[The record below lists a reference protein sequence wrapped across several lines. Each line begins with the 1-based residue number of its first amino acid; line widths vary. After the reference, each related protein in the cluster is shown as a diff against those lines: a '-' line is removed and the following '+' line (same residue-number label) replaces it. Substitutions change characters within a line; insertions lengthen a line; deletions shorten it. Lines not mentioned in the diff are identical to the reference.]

1 MQFHNEQPA
10 MKTGDIVV
18 SILLTATLAVSLLA
32 GILEALELKV
42 PYIEMISTGC
52 IGAVFMQLLFLA
64 DRKIQTLGT
73 LAMAG
78 LPCVG
83 ALVYRGLLSSGAA
96 AIGNRILAFSG
107 AETGTY
113 FLPFSVSGSI
123 STDEGLFAVTI
134 VLTLWLTWGLSS
146 LQRKFHPFV
155 SIGILLVALLVNG
168 CLPQAASVKWVLV
181 SGLCIG
187 LIFVRHYLGDKGLF
201 TFAALLVLGLS
212 GVIWFGAVVCQQPL
226 EEGKT
231 SLTTALQQTISDGVS
246 RIRYGRGD
254 NRAMPLGDFENL
266 EDLKFSDDEMLK
278 IEGKTYESLYLRG
291 FVGGDFDGLRWKP
304 VDGKSLYESG
314 KIFYW
319 LHDGGYYG
327 QNLLAK
333 SALMLDPET
342 AEGEQGYTIE
352 NLGADSRV
360 YYTPYE
366 LTDLQA
372 EGQSLLK
379 KGLLAESSVPAKGWS
394 GWEKYEIKTLK
405 NQVKRYPELIL
416 TLIENLKSEKLS
428 NFRKA
433 ESHYNR
439 FVYGAYTALTKEER
453 QLMEKYLGKAGLG
466 KNSHLAFEEAKT
478 RILSCLDDNVVYS
491 KKLLSHSDGHFVKN
505 FLETDKSGYS
515 VHYASAATLMFR
527 YFGIPA
533 RYVEGYLITP
543 DAVKAATGKDAL
555 ILTDQDA
562 HAWVEYYQDGIGW
575 LPFEVTPPYRDV
587 MEQPEPLQSA
597 NSQAVSEGGS
607 ASLGMEM
614 IEDNYEPE
622 NLEREEPK
630 RVMPWNAMATGGL
643 ALLLLLLL
651 VLSGLHLW
659 KRNRKVAARL
669 ADFQQEDGDQAVKA
683 MFRYCMVLHTVLG
696 IQQKNC
702 SVYDYGQEIGRI
714 AGDEV
719 EKNYQNV
726 AEIYQKA
733 AYSQSVVT
741 QEERQQVWEYKEIL
755 IGIVKDTCSLP
766 KRTRLKWGMGLY

>member
-1 MQFHNEQPA
+1 MQFHNEPPA
-10 MKTGDIVV
+10 MRKGDVVV
-18 SILLTATLAVSLLA
+18 STLLTAILAVSILA
-32 GILEALELKV
+32 GILEALELNV
-42 PYIEMISTGC
+42 PYIGMILTG
-52 IGAVFMQLLFLA
+52 GMSAALSQLLFFA
-64 DRKIQTLGT
+64 DRKIQSFGT
-73 LAMAG
+73 LAMVG
-78 LPCVG
+78 IPCIG
-83 ALVYRGLLSSGAA
+83 ILLCNRMISNEAA
-96 AIGNRILAFSG
+96 VIGNHILAFAGSVS
-107 AETGTY
+107 ETY
-113 FLPFSVSGSI
+113 FLPFSTTEEIAEADALLVVSLVLMVWLTCGVSYLQKEMHPVISI
-123 STDEGLFAVTI
+123 CILF
-134 VLTLWLTWGLSS
+134 LTL
-146 LQRKFHPFV
+146 
-155 SIGILLVALLVNG
+155 IVNG
-168 CLPQAASVKWVLV
+168 CLPQVASGGWSLV
-181 SGLCIG
+181 TALCIG
-187 LIFVRHYLGDKGLF
+187 LLFVRHNLGDKKLF
-201 TFAALLVLGLS
+201 PFAALLVLGLS
-212 GVIWFGAVVCQQPL
+212 GVIWFGAVICGQPL
-226 EEGKT
+226 EEGKAR
-231 SLTTALQQTISDGVS
+231 LTTASQQTISDSVTL
-246 RIRYGRGD
+246 IRYGQGE
-254 NRAMPLGDFENL
+254 NRSMPMGNFENL
-266 EDLKFSDDEMLK
+266 GDLEFSDAEMLK
-278 IEGKTYESLYLRG
+278 IKGKTFESLYLRG
-291 FVGGDFDGLRWKP
+291 FVGGVFDGRRWNS
-304 VDGKSLYESG
+304 VDGRTLYDNG
-314 KIFYW
+314 KTFYW

-333 SALMLDPET
+333 SALILDPKTEK
-342 AEGEQGYTIE
+342 GEQSYSIE
-352 NLGADSRV
+352 NLGADGRV

-366 LTDLQA
+366 LTTLQV
-372 EGQSLLK
+372 EGKRVLDNQLLTEDA
-379 KGLLAESSVPAKGWS
+379 LPAKEWNGWNY
-394 GWEKYEIKTLK
+394 YEIKTLE

-416 TLIENLKSEKLS
+416 TLIENLKSKNLS
-428 NFRKA
+428 DFRKA

-439 FVYGAYTALTKEER
+439 FVYENYTYLTKEEKN
-453 QLMEKYLGKAGLG
+453 LMEKYLGKADLEKG
-466 KNSHLAFEEAKT
+466 SHMVCEEAKT
-478 RILSCLDDNVVYS
+478 KILSCLDDNVVYS

-607 ASLGMEM
+607 TSLGMEM

-630 RVMPWNAMATGGL
+630 RTMPWNAMAIGGL

-683 MFRYCMVLHTVLG
+683 MFGYCMLLHTVLG
-696 IQQKNC
+696 IQLKNC
-702 SVYDYGQEIGRI
+702 SVYDYSQEIGRI

-719 EKNYQNV
+719 EKNYRNV

-766 KRTRLKWGMGLY
+766 KHIRLKWGKGLY